1 MNRSFSTKGLSHSAL
16 ADPLGKVRRTHRSHG
31 LTLHTK
37 VVKSLKETGQY
48 ENTIIVVTTDNGGAV
63 KVGGNNMP
71 LKGTKGTNG
80 PYLD

>member
-1 MNRSFSTKGLSHSAL
+1 MDAPLLS
-16 ADPLGKVRRTHRSHG
+16 RSH
-31 LTLHTK
+31 TFHTQ

-71 LKGTKGTNG
+71 LKGTKGTNDPCLG
-80 PYLD
+80 CESEPPCSRNSV